1 MKRALKRRLT
11 SAAQILTLF
20 FLTTSFQAGCTAYP
34 PQGGVC
40 ASSQMSDTD
49 MYQQEDTAQPSQ
61 MASSSSTPANQ
72 AVSSA
77 GPAVGAETTDGNIN
91 AYTRPHSPYPPV
103 EQEDVFYPMDEAS
116 LFNAQVHDIAIQL
129 MDNLQGLGEE
139 EGVIGVATFVDLNN
153 LYRTSPLGRYLSEQL
168 MGELQR
174 AGFPVV
180 EIRKTDSMLIKE
192 HYGEYGLSREI
203 EEIAKQTS
211 ARLILLGTYLVRG
224 DYVFINARLV
234 SSEDSMVA
242 SSAMKIMRKDR
253 FMKKMLWPSA
263 APHNRG
269 KAVKIPVKAF
279 GEPTEVRIIQGS

>member
-1 MKRALKRRLT
+1 MIRTLLKPRLRLVSVVQVLALYFATAGLT
-11 SAAQILTLF
+11 I
-20 FLTTSFQAGCTAYP
+20 GCTQYP
-34 PQGGVC
+34 AHGGVC
-40 ASSQMSDTD
+40 TSSQTDTNGIDQQQAINRPAEMTSSKTRLETRAASQPDPALRYIGDKRGD
-49 MYQQEDTAQPSQ
+49 M
-61 MASSSSTPANQ
+61 
-72 AVSSA
+72 
-77 GPAVGAETTDGNIN
+77 
-91 AYTRPHSPYPPV
+91 RPHIPYPPV
-103 EQEDVFYPMDEAS
+103 KQEEVFYPMDEAS
-116 LFNAQVHDIAIQL
+116 LFNAQIHDIAIQL
-129 MDNLQGLGEE
+129 MENMQGVGAE

-180 EIRKTDSMLIKE
+180 EIRKTDSMLVKE
-192 HYGEYGLSREI
+192 HYGEYSLSREI
-203 EEIAKQTS
+203 EEIAKQRS

-234 SSEDSMVA
+234 SSVDSMVA

-263 APHNRG
+263 APRNRG
-269 KAVKIPVKAF
+269 KAAKIPVKGF